1 MEVDFMREQA
11 VPAKR
16 TLCVGKSSFPPIRAI
31 ARFFPPQI
39 PKAMGMMGFWI
50 THPKAKHPLID
61 EVDRDF
67 VFLLNADNKH

>member
-1 MEVDFMREQA
+1 
-11 VPAKR
+11 
-16 TLCVGKSSFPPIRAI
+16 
-31 ARFFPPQI
+31 
-39 PKAMGMMGFWI
+39 MMGFWI